1 MLAAS
6 VVPIQIG
13 AVYYE
18 DASGLD
24 EVGDRFEITFSGGAA
39 STELKR
45 LVIDTD
51 KLGDGLTIGD
61 CLFDTKPGGSGVFG
75 AGDLVIVDK
84 TGIDAVKFSVA
95 DGGTLLVFDF
105 TGFHAG
111 EKLVFTIDVDEQAF
125 SGSTAVAEG
134 KEFEGTKL
142 TATFSAAHFHDATD
156 MARFFDDYDLGGTG
170 LNLPPD
176 DYVPPGEEPHPV
188 RTAAALFP
196 LTQVPLPIT
205 LAGTV
210 YEDIDLDNRR
220 DAGETGLAGVTL
232 ALHEWNGSQYVAT
245 GKTAVTDAAGNYQFK
260 DMLPGK
266 YRVVESQPASY
277 FSIGAVAGKVGSQT
291 RGQVQGQDIISEI
304 ELVGGED
311 SVGNDF
317 AEARPATLSG
327 HVYHDADNDG
337 RLDAGETGIAGAKIR
352 IYYLPS
358 SGPAPAAIEV
368 VTSADGAWT
377 AGGLMP
383 GNYRIEEVQPA
394 GYLDG
399 LDAVGSA
406 GGTAQN
412 PGDAMTGIRLTSGQA
427 GANYDFGELL
437 PSTIRGR
444 VIADANGNGRY
455 DAGEK
460 LLSGVTVRLK
470 DAQGKVLQTT
480 TTDSS
485 GAYAFTG
492 LAPGVYG
499 VEETQPAGY
508 FDGAERVGSVG
519 GSTLAPDSI
528 IDIRLV
534 SGTNATDY
542 DFLEILP
549 SSVRG
554 RVIVDANGNGA
565 IDAGEKAIAGVTV
578 HLLDAAGKR
587 IASTTTNNNGEYAF
601 LNLAP
606 GQYGVEEIQPAGYFD
621 GKDCVGTAGGALASP
636 DSVTGIRLVSG
647 THGERYDF
655 LEILPSS
662 IRGRVAADA
671 NANGVYDSGEKLLA
685 GVTVHLLDSA
695 GKRIATTTTN
705 AQGEYEFTGLA
716 PGRYG
721 VEEIQ
726 PAGYFDGAE
735 HLGSEG
741 GQLVSPD
748 TMTGIVLVSGTH
760 GVDYDFYELLPSTI
774 RGRVIADNNID
785 GQIDAGDTLLGGVT
799 VHLLDAS
806 GKRIASTTTNAHGA
820 YEFTG
825 LAPGTYGV
833 EEEQPAGYL
842 DSIER
847 LGSAGG
853 QLVPPDSM
861 TGVVLVSGTVAAD
874 YDFFEVRPASLSGYV
889 YVDSN
894 DNGVRD
900 PGEVGIGGV
909 RVTLLDAKGNAT
921 STTATTDANGFY
933 RFEGLLPGVY
943 GVAETQPAGYFDG
956 RDSAGTAGGAAQN
969 PGDTITRAVLGAG
982 AAGQEYNFGELAP
995 ASISGR
1001 VYLDD
1006 TGKTP
1011 LPGVTLQLLDE
1022 NCNPVAST
1030 TTDAQGNYTFSNL
1043 KPGKYGIREIQP
1055 DGYFDGN
1062 DYLGSAGGR
1071 FVENDRVCGI
1081 VVGSGARAVNYDFTE
1096 LAPGS
1101 ISGYVFQDGAALEI
1115 KKGDPPPDPTKV
1127 RDGKFTSDDTPIA
1140 GVVITLGD
1148 ASGVALLGIDGKPIT
1163 AVTDARGYYEF
1174 NGLKPDTYTVLQA
1187 HPQGYVDSID
1197 TAGTLGGLA
1206 VNRHTVIDPSLFE
1219 QLAVDPKNDAILLVR
1234 LRSGDKGTSYNFS
1247 EVKVVEAEPDIPYF
1261 PPPRP
1266 EVREDITPPSPPYAE
1281 PAKMRPVYL
1290 AAATQTK
1297 LMSGYGGG
1305 GILPGKYTWHL
1316 SVVNGGQPRRA
1327 SDGIQ
1332 LAMAGQPGYFSQASW
1347 SSAQMN
1353 RSQWIVADEQGNV
1366 VRQFLFGLEEGIP
1379 VTGDFDGDGQAE
1391 VGVFYNGLW
1400 FIDLNGNGIW
1410 DEGDLWARLGKEG
1423 DRPVTG
1429 DWDGDGKTDI
1439 GIFGPVWPGD
1449 ARAVASEPGLPDAQ
1463 NVSTGTPKNLPPA
1476 PERASAGSRVMRRTA
1491 AGPVRSD
1498 LIDHVFE
1505 YGDSDDMPIAGDWNG
1520 DGVANIG
1527 LFRDGTWYL
1536 DVDGN
1541 GRWSEDADIY
1551 IERFG
1556 QAGDIPVVG
1565 DFNGDGIDE
1574 IGVFSSGHWHLDSNG
1589 NRAVDVGDKSFE
1601 LGGAGDVPVV
1611 ADFNGDGVDE
1621 VALYRPGVTDVPHE
1635 QAAIPAAPEA
1645 PVRR

>member
-18 DASGLD
+18 DASGQD
-24 EVGDRFEITFSGGAA
+24 EVGDRIEITFSGGAA
-39 STELKR
+39 GTELNR

-61 CLFDTKPGGSGVFG
+61 CLFDTKPGGDGVFG

-84 TGIDAVKFSVA
+84 TGIDSVKSSVA

-111 EKLVFTIDVDEQAF
+111 EKFVFSIDVDEQAF
-125 SGSTAVAEG
+125 SGSSAVAEG

-232 ALHEWNGSQYVAT
+232 ALYEWNGSQYVAT

-260 DMLPGK
+260 DVLPGK
-266 YRVVESQPASY
+266 YRVVETQPAGY

-291 RGQVQGQDIISEI
+291 RGQVQGHDVISEI

-311 SVGNDF
+311 SVNNDF

-368 VTSADGAWT
+368 VTSADGTWT

-412 PGDAMTGIRLTSGQA
+412 PGDAMTGIRLLSGQA
-427 GANYDFGELL
+427 GVNYDFGELV

-444 VIADANGNGRY
+444 IIADANGNGRY

-480 TTDSS
+480 TTDSN

-492 LAPGVYG
+492 LAPGGYG
-499 VEETQPAGY
+499 VEEIQPASY

-519 GSTLAPDSI
+519 GSILAPDSI
-528 IDIRLV
+528 IDIRLA
-534 SGTNATDY
+534 SGTNATD
-542 DFLEILP
+542 
-549 SSVRG
+549 
-554 RVIVDANGNGA
+554 
-565 IDAGEKAIAGVTV
+565 
-578 HLLDAAGKR
+578 
-587 IASTTTNNNGEYAF
+587 
-601 LNLAP
+601 
-606 GQYGVEEIQPAGYFD
+606 
-621 GKDCVGTAGGALASP
+621 
-636 DSVTGIRLVSG
+636 
-647 THGERYDF
+647 YDF

-671 NANGVYDSGEKLLA
+671 NANGAYDAGEKLLA

-705 AQGEYEFTGLA
+705 AQGEYEFNGLA

-741 GQLVSPD
+741 GQRVSPD
-748 TMTGIVLVSGTH
+748 TMTGIVLVSGTQ

-774 RGRVIADNNID
+774 RGRVIADNNVD
-785 GQIDAGDTLLGGVT
+785 SQFDAGDTLLGGVT
-799 VHLLDAS
+799 VHLLDAA
-806 GKRIASTTTNAHGA
+806 GKRIASTKTNAQGA

-825 LAPGTYGV
+825 LAPGTYGI

-861 TGVVLVSGTVAAD
+861 TGVVLVSGTVAAN

-900 PGEVGIGGV
+900 AGEAGIGGV
-909 RVTLLDAKGNAT
+909 RVTLLDAKGNPTSAAT
-921 STTATTDANGFY
+921 TTDANGFY

-943 GVAETQPAGYFDG
+943 GVAEAQPAGYFDG
-956 RDSAGTAGGAAQN
+956 RDSAGTAGGTAQN

-982 AAGQEYNFGELAP
+982 AAGQNYNFGELAP

-1006 TGKTP
+1006 DGKTP

-1022 NCNPVAST
+1022 NCNPVAFT
-1030 TTDAQGNYTFSNL
+1030 TTDAQGNYTFTNL

-1081 VVGSGARAVNYDFTE
+1081 VVGSGVRGVNYDFTE
-1096 LAPGS
+1096 LAPAS

-1115 KKGDPPPDPTKV
+1115 ERGDPIPDPTKV
-1127 RDGKFTSDDTPIA
+1127 RNGKFTSDDKPIA

-1148 ASGVALLGIDGKPIT
+1148 ASGVALLGTDGKPIT
-1163 AVTDARGYYEF
+1163 TVTDARGYYEF
-1174 NGLKPDTYTVLQA
+1174 KGLKPATYTVLQA

-1197 TAGTLGGLA
+1197 TVGTLGGLA
-1206 VNRHTVIDPSLFE
+1206 VNRHTVIDPSVLK
-1219 QLAVDPKNDAILLVR
+1219 QLAIDPKNDAILLIR
-1234 LRSGDKGTSYNFS
+1234 LQSGEKGTSYNFS
-1247 EVKVVEAEPDIPYF
+1247 EVKVVEVEPEIPYF

-1281 PAKMRPVYL
+1281 PAKVRPLYL

-1327 SDGIQ
+1327 SDGVQ

-1379 VTGDFDGDGQAE
+1379 VTGDFDGNGQAE

-1439 GIFGPVWPGD
+1439 GIFGPMWPGD
-1449 ARAVASEPGLPDAQ
+1449 ARAVAAEPGLPDAQ
-1463 NVSTGTPKNLPPA
+1463 NASTGAPKNLPPA
-1476 PERASAGSRVMRRTA
+1476 PERASVGSRVMRRTA

-1505 YGDSDDMPIAGDWNG
+1505 YGDSDDTPIAGDWNG
-1520 DGVANIG
+1520 DGVSNVG

-1541 GRWSEDADIY
+1541 GRWNDDADIY

-1574 IGVFSSGHWHLDSNG
+1574 IGVFSSGQWHLDSNG
-1589 NRAVDVGDKSFE
+1589 SRAMDASDKSFE

-1621 VALYRPGVTDVPHE
+1621 VALYRAGVTDVPHE

>member
-6 VVPIQIG
+6 VLPIQIG

-39 STELKR
+39 GTELKR

-61 CLFDTKPGGSGVFG
+61 CLFDTQPGGGGVFG

-84 TGIDAVKFSVA
+84 TGIDSVKFSVA

-232 ALHEWNGSQYVAT
+232 ALLQWNGSQYVAT
-245 GKTAVTDAAGNYQFK
+245 GKTAVTDAAGNYQFE
-260 DMLPGK
+260 DMLSGK
-266 YRVVESQPASY
+266 YRVVETQPAGY
-277 FSIGAVAGKVGSQT
+277 FSIGALAGKVGSQT
-291 RGQVQGQDIISEI
+291 RGQVEGPDVISEI

-337 RLDAGETGIAGAKIR
+337 RLDAGEAGIAGATVR
-352 IYYLPS
+352 IYYLPV

-368 VTSADGAWT
+368 VTSADGTWT

-427 GANYDFGELL
+427 GVNYDFGELV

-519 GSTLAPDSI
+519 GSILAPDSI

-549 SSVRG
+549 SS
-554 RVIVDANGNGA
+554 
-565 IDAGEKAIAGVTV
+565 
-578 HLLDAAGKR
+578 
-587 IASTTTNNNGEYAF
+587 
-601 LNLAP
+601 
-606 GQYGVEEIQPAGYFD
+606 
-621 GKDCVGTAGGALASP
+621 
-636 DSVTGIRLVSG
+636 
-647 THGERYDF
+647 
-655 LEILPSS
+655 

-671 NANGVYDSGEKLLA
+671 NANGAYDAGENLLA

-726 PAGYFDGAE
+726 PEGYFDGAE
-735 HLGSEG
+735 HLGSAG
-741 GQLVSPD
+741 GQRVSPD

-774 RGRVIADNNID
+774 RGRVVADNNLD

-799 VHLLDAS
+799 VHLLDSS
-806 GKRIASTTTNAHGA
+806 GKRIASTTTNAQGA

-853 QLVPPDSM
+853 QLVSPDSM

-900 PGEVGIGGV
+900 AGELGIGGV

-921 STTATTDANGFY
+921 STTTTTDANGFY

-943 GVAETQPAGYFDG
+943 GVAEAQPAGYFDG
-956 RDSAGTAGGAAQN
+956 RDSAGTAGGTAQN

-982 AAGQEYNFGELAP
+982 VAGQNYNFGELAP

-1043 KPGKYGIREIQP
+1043 KPGKYGIREVQP

-1081 VVGSGARAVNYDFTE
+1081 IVGSGGRAVNYDFTE
-1096 LAPGS
+1096 LAPAS

-1115 KKGDPPPDPTKV
+1115 EKGDPLPDPTKV
-1127 RDGKFTSDDTPIA
+1127 RDGKFTSDDKPIA

-1148 ASGVALLGIDGKPIT
+1148 ASGVALLGTDGKPIT
-1163 AVTDARGYYEF
+1163 TVTDARGYYEF
-1174 NGLKPDTYTVLQA
+1174 KGLKPATYTVLQA

-1206 VNRHTVIDPSLFE
+1206 VNRHTVIDPSLIK

-1247 EVKVVEAEPDIPYF
+1247 EVKVVEVEPEIPYF

-1316 SVVNGGQPRRA
+1316 SVVNAGQPRRA

-1449 ARAVASEPGLPDAQ
+1449 ARAVAAEPGLPDAQ
-1463 NVSTGTPKNLPPA
+1463 NVSTGAPKNLPPA

-1505 YGDSDDMPIAGDWNG
+1505 YGDSDDVPIAGDWNG
-1520 DGVANIG
+1520 DGVSNIG

-1541 GRWSEDADIY
+1541 GRWSENADIY

-1574 IGVFSSGHWHLDSNG
+1574 IGVFSSGQWHLDSNG
-1589 NRAVDVGDKSFE
+1589 NRAIDAGDKSFE

-1621 VALYRPGVTDVPHE
+1621 VALYREGVTDVPHE
-1635 QAAIPAAPEA
+1635 QAAIPAAPES
-1645 PVRR
+1645 PLRR